1 MNHPIITNSLGQM
14 RYQEMLHEAEVVRR
28 VNQNAAKGS
37 LRTSFGS
44 YLVAL
49 GQRLKTQQKPQVIK
63 PA

>member
-1 MNHPIITNSLGQM
+1 MNHPIITNNLGQM
-14 RYQEMLHEAEVVRR
+14 RYQEMLHEAEIVRH
-28 VNQNAAKGS
+28 VKKNATKSSPRA
-37 LRTSFGS
+37 SFGS